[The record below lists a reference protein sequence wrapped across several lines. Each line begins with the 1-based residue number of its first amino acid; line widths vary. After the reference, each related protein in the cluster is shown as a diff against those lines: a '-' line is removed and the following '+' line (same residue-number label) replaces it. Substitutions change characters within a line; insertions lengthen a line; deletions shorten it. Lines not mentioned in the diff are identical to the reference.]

1 MASLNLSNCSG
12 VRTECIFNMLDR
24 KLAADSISHFILE
37 ISQRESSPR
46 KEFVSSCQVKEMSS
60 LDFALIFGWIV
71 S

>member
-37 ISQRESSPR
+37 ISLRESSR
-46 KEFVSSCQVKEMSS
+46 SEKGELFVSSCQVKEMSS
-60 LDFALIFGWIV
+60 LDAALLGG
-71 S
+71 

>member
-37 ISQRESSPR
+37 ISQRESSR
-46 KEFVSSCQVKEMSS
+46 SVSVVVSGEEVSS
-60 LDFALIFGWIV
+60 LDFSLGG
-71 S
+71 